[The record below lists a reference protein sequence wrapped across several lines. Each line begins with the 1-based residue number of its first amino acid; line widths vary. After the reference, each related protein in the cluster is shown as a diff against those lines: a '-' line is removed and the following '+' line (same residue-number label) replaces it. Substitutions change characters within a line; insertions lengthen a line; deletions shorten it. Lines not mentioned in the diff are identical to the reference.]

1 MPCGFVTVPHRFS
14 PYLQFSKR
22 RKLHKL
28 ISGVIH
34 KQTTF
39 ILKDPYANA
48 FYNDDQKIS
57 KWKEYDH
64 TDMKPGT
71 HERKMGNRLALLSY
85 PFGLPLLENYR
96 RYKTFDANWLKGIKL
111 TLQTFT
117 EQQRKHDLGPYKFE
131 RTTAWATDGV
141 PMGGYG
147 YPTKPVGL
155 ISSMFRPSDDA
166 TIYGFL
172 IPSNLFAVVSL
183 RQAAEMVTQIKMKN
197 VGSTIEQPC

>member
-1 MPCGFVTVPHRFS
+1 LV
-14 PYLQFSKR
+14 
-22 RKLHKL
+22 
-28 ISGVIH
+28 
-34 KQTTF
+34 
-39 ILKDPYANA
+39 
-48 FYNDDQKIS
+48 
-57 KWKEYDH
+57 
-64 TDMKPGT
+64 
-71 HERKMGNRLALLSY
+71 
-85 PFGLPLLENYR
+85 
-96 RYKTFDANWLKGIKL
+96 KGIKL

-117 EQQRKHDLGPYKFE
+117 EQQRKKDLGPYKFE

-183 RQAAEMVTQIKMKN
+183 RQAAEMVSQIKNEKLWLNSLPALLMKWMQPLKN
-197 VGSTIEQPC
+197 TEFTITLNLENICF

>member
-1 MPCGFVTVPHRFS
+1 
-14 PYLQFSKR
+14 
-22 RKLHKL
+22 
-28 ISGVIH
+28 SGVIH

-48 FYNDDQKIS
+48 FYNDDKKIS
-57 KWKEYDH
+57 KWQEYDH

-71 HERKMGNRLALLSY
+71 HERKWEIDSLCYPIRLAY
-85 PFGLPLLENYR
+85 HFW
-96 RYKTFDANWLKGIKL
+96 KTTGDTKPFDANWLKGIKL

-117 EQQRKHDLGPYKFE
+117 EQQRKK
-131 RTTAWATDGV
+131 
-141 PMGGYG
+141 G

-183 RQAAEMVTQIKMKN
+183 RQAAEMVSQIKNEKALAQQLTSLADEVDAAIKKYGIYN
-197 VGSTIEQPC
+197 HPE